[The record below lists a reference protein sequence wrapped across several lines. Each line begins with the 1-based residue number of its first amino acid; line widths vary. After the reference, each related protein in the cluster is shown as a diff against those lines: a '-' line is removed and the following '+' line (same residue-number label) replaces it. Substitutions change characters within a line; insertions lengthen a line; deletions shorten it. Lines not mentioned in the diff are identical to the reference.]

1 MKTESPFS
9 NIPSQLDNIPE
20 DAPIVFISYSWDSD
34 EHKQW
39 VSNLSKDLREKF
51 RVNTLLDQYNR
62 GGDDVITFM
71 TKGLKRA
78 HRVLIIGTPKYKE
91 KIEKQSGGARFED
104 QVITTELYHDM
115 GSNKFVPLLREG
127 SFADSFSELIETRT
141 GYDMSN
147 DANYENVLMELAADL
162 WGCPINTA
170 PALGPKP
177 NFMPASQVLQPLTAS
192 TPQDFATIVKSYL
205 LEPSKQIFLTEL
217 IEDEREE
224 AFNKILKHA
233 SYNRQTT
240 PQIFDSY
247 LSLHQEAIA
256 KLMSSVLPIVRYG
269 NIEQQRLLVD
279 AIMKLCTKPFRNG
292 EITVQGAQF
301 VHLLASIFLY
311 HATGVAS
318 IKYGRF
324 DLIKLMMQTKVPA
337 PNVFSS
343 SSSISLE
350 YLAGCNHWEQ
360 VSLNT
365 YLQANWIY
373 PYSHLIM
380 NGIKTHFLKVF
391 FDENDFQNCFYTW
404 EHMASLL
411 CNYYKCQPFS
421 NSDDWF
427 YVGAFVN
434 KRVSLSR
441 EEEDFYT
448 DFFRQS
454 EIQKEEWAPIK
465 CGLFEGKYENFVKL
479 FEKAESFYK
488 ENRYYYLY

>member
-247 LSLHQEAIA
+247 LSL
-256 KLMSSVLPIVRYG
+256 R
-269 NIEQQRLLVD
+269 
-279 AIMKLCTKPFRNG
+279 T
-292 EITVQGAQF
+292 T
-301 VHLLASIFLY
+301 
-311 HATGVAS
+311 
-318 IKYGRF
+318 
-324 DLIKLMMQTKVPA
+324 
-337 PNVFSS
+337 
-343 SSSISLE
+343 
-350 YLAGCNHWEQ
+350 
-360 VSLNT
+360 
-365 YLQANWIY
+365 
-373 PYSHLIM
+373 
-380 NGIKTHFLKVF
+380 
-391 FDENDFQNCFYTW
+391 
-404 EHMASLL
+404 
-411 CNYYKCQPFS
+411 
-421 NSDDWF
+421 
-427 YVGAFVN
+427 
-434 KRVSLSR
+434 
-441 EEEDFYT
+441 
-448 DFFRQS
+448 
-454 EIQKEEWAPIK
+454 
-465 CGLFEGKYENFVKL
+465 
-479 FEKAESFYK
+479 
-488 ENRYYYLY
+488 